1 LGRVVSQGS
10 AAWITHFLPEESQM
24 NIEKHEQTMNALKRI
39 EYKLE
44 NLKMEFKATG
54 NPRKHTM
61 DELLSIVDIVK
72 VNMRGKING

>member
-1 LGRVVSQGS
+1 
-10 AAWITHFLPEESQM
+10 M
-24 NIEKHEQTMNALKRI
+24 NIEQHEQTMNALKRI

-54 NPRKHTM
+54 NPRKKHTM